1 MKKIV
6 ISILILL
13 MLLIFI
19 TTSFASDKYICE
31 DMYIEFSVPEGWFCI
46 DKSTSPDDPILDK
59 IGFDTDQVLKILDNE
74 YIYVLLF
81 NEDNESLMIDFT
93 MTDATQK
100 KIYDYRFL
108 NDKKLENHFNEYE
121 DYTTKSDKDATY
133 TNIELYKKNG
143 NIFFISEHYYDY
155 KSERVYAIQLTTL
168 WLGRYKNISL
178 FSHGEKI
185 SAEIIKDL
193 EFLIDSIHH
202 DQELLYSQ
210 MEATLEEIK
219 REFSA
224 SNMNDENDSS
234 NVDYSIDSIK
244 SANDNDEVSPFVLV
258 LIIGGLILIVVISII
273 KKRNS

>member
-13 MLLIFI
+13 MFLIFI
-19 TTSFASDKYICE
+19 TTSFASDKYMCE

-59 IGFDTDQVLKILDNE
+59 IGFDTDQVLNILDNE

-81 NEDNESLMIDFT
+81 NEDNKSLMIDLT
-93 MTDATQK
+93 MKDSNQK
-100 KIYDYRFL
+100 KISDYRFL
-108 NDKKLENHFNEYE
+108 SDKELETYFNEYA
-121 DYTTKSDKDATY
+121 DYITKSDKDATY
-133 TNIELYKKNG
+133 TNIELYQKND
-143 NIFFISEHYYDY
+143 NIFFRSEHHYDY
-155 KSERVYAIQLTTL
+155 KSERVYAIQFTTV

-202 DQELLYSQ
+202 DLELLCSKIQ
-210 MEATLEEIK
+210 SDLDKA
-219 REFSA
+219 R
-224 SNMNDENDSS
+224 DEYEDTNS
-234 NVDYSIDSIK
+234 
-244 SANDNDEVSPFVLV
+244 NDEVPPFVLV
-258 LIIGGLILIVVISII
+258 LIIGGLTLIVVISII